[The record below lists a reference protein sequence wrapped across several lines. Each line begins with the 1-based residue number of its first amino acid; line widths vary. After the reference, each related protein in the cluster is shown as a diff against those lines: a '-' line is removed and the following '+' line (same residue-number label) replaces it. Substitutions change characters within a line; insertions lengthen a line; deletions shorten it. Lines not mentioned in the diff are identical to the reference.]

1 MSVREDIMAMTCNPM
16 ESYDDSEFARYR
28 IGFHHAKNKAVE
40 IVEAWERELLA
51 ELADIKECHDNL
63 LQSDKSVIQQMIA
76 ELRDLS
82 ELVHNGGLGNL
93 GESECLMLV
102 RRATIPYMDLTGD
115 HAYHTLK
122 VKAIIAK
129 YEDKP

>member
-40 IVEAWERELLA
+40 IAEASEKA
-51 ELADIKECHDNL
+51 
-63 LQSDKSVIQQMIA
+63 QQAKLNALIA
-76 ELRDLS
+76 ELRELRTTPISNNDESIEFIWFAIAEHDL
-82 ELVHNGGLGNL
+82 E
-93 GESECLMLV
+93 E
-102 RRATIPYMDLTGD
+102 
-115 HAYHTLK
+115 
-122 VKAIIAK
+122 IINK